1 MITKL
6 AILIDPNKGDAT
18 ERLYVTLQEI
28 LIESSDPST
37 LPLEIWIGDSSE
49 VWRGV
54 HRYLKK
60 LDDFTSSRGINLP
73 AVVIFPGHPL
83 QISPLADYIQMP
95 TLLNTHRFSIKVLV
109 KLGKKYHWISKWARR
124 LVGKHWPK
132 DRKYGYMILSPHS
145 TVGKKV
151 RAFELDDE
159 AAFMEITTKWRKYWW
174 GLYLEAGS
182 GNFGSSVASRLDLV
196 RRTST
201 FVHSQGALLV
211 TGGGIRTPE
220 QIRALSQ
227 AGADICVVSSVLERV
242 ESPKKLIGQ
251 ILDILMN
258 TPLIHG

>member
-1 MITKL
+1 MTKL
-6 AILIDPNKGDAT
+6 AILIDPNKGEAT
-18 ERLYVTLQEI
+18 ERLYVTLQET
-28 LIESSDPST
+28 LIESPDPNR

-60 LDDFTSSRGINLP
+60 LDMFATNHGIKLP
-73 AVVIFPGHPL
+73 PVVIFPGHPL
-83 QISPLADYIQMP
+83 QISPLADFIQMP

-109 KLGKKYHWISKWARR
+109 KLGKKYHWIAKWARR

-151 RAFELDDE
+151 RAHELDDE
-159 AAFMEITTKWRKYWW
+159 AAYTEITAKWRKYWW

-196 RRTST
+196 GRTAT
-201 FVHSQGALLV
+201 FVHSQGALLM

-220 QIRALSQ
+220 QIFALSQ
-227 AGADICVVSSVLERV
+227 AGADIVVVSSVLEKV
-242 ESPKKLIGQ
+242 ESPKKLLSQ
-251 ILDILMN
+251 FLEILHE
-258 TPLIHG
+258 TPLIQS